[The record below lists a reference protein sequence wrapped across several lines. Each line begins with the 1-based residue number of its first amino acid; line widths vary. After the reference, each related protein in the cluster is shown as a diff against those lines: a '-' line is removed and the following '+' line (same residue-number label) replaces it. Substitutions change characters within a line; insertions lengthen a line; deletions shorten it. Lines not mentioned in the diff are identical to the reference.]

1 MTALRR
7 VYWIHFLEGC
17 YFHAPIVSLF
27 LTSNAIGVGA
37 LFFSQ
42 VFYAVG
48 TLLFEVPFGV
58 FADKYG
64 HEKSIRLGYLIDAIC
79 LGLLVVYPTVY
90 MLYVLYFCRG
100 AAGAF
105 ISGSLETVLYNV
117 DQKKYTK
124 NLSSA
129 TQLMNAGDVFAVMCA
144 AVLFGL
150 LGDMSFRILI
160 GMTVC
165 AQIINFLLTFALP
178 RSRSVENIESGLHEL
193 QILKTSFDL
202 LRSNLQVRK
211 LLMWSLLVISGTQM
225 MELSAP
231 LLMRDV
237 GVWDFMIPAVFVLA
251 SLLSIGFLRVVSR
264 LESLD
269 FRVINIIRSA
279 VFAVCGFVFVTAS
292 SAWVAYV
299 AFLIMFALRDV
310 LKPLYFKRIADLAS
324 DHNRAT
330 VLSIFSMYKFVALV
344 ALRLVAGMFGS
355 AVGTILLLSFY
366 VLVGVGVFVYDL
378 VKSRV

>member
-64 HEKSIRLGYLIDAIC
+64 HEKSIRLGYLMDAIC

-117 DQKKYTK
+117 DQKKYTQ

-129 TQLMNAGDVFAVMCA
+129 TQLMNAGDVFAVICS

-150 LGDMSFRILI
+150 YGDMSFVILI

-178 RSRSVENIESGLHEL
+178 RSRSIEKIESGLHEL
-193 QILKTSFDL
+193 QILRTSFDL

-231 LLMRDV
+231 LIMRDV

-292 SAWVAYV
+292 SAWVAYI

-330 VLSIFSMYKFVALV
+330 VLSMFSMYKFVALV
-344 ALRLVAGMFGS
+344 VLRLTAGAFGS
-355 AVGTILLLSFY
+355 AVGTILLLCSY
-366 VLVGVGVFVYDL
+366 VLIGVGVFAYDL
-378 VKSRV
+378 AKD